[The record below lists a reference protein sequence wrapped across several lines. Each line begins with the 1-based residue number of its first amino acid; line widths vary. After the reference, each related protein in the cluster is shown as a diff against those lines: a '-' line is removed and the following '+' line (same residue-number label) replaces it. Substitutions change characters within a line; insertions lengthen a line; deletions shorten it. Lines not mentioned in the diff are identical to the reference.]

1 MTVYDETVPDDP
13 WATSEDP
20 SSAKVCSPNG
30 TQNHRVPLR
39 DRLLTVDQLRE
50 MPAPDPL
57 VDGLLYRNT
66 LAEMSGSPGCY
77 KSFIALGIS
86 CAVSAGVSWEGHAVP
101 EALPVIYVAA
111 EGACGLA
118 RRADAWAESN
128 HRKIGELRILPEPLQ
143 LGNAEQVAELVQLA
157 REMRPGLVVLDT
169 RARCTVGLD
178 ENSATAQ
185 GLAVEAAE
193 SIRRASGATVLVVH
207 HTGRQGDHGRGSNA
221 WDGAA
226 WTLLGVTGSELQAQI
241 KVEKHKDVP
250 AGAVF
255 HYRMLP
261 YAVSAGRMPGTTEY
275 ERTTLVAVTDGVRKV
290 DALSRPSVAAVTEI
304 VRNSAG
310 LEGLTRSQIV
320 ALAGEA
326 HVGPTQ
332 AYEAVKVL
340 ASSNVTRNIG
350 SDARPRYVVVPPV
363 DGAS

>member
-1 MTVYDETVPDDP
+1 VRDDDLWGVDP
-13 WATSEDP
+13 GFRAALARGLGVQEATP
-20 SSAKVCSPNG
+20 
-30 TQNHRVPLR
+30 NHRAPLR

-50 MPAPDPL
+50 MPAPAPL
-57 VDGLLYRNT
+57 VDGLLYRDT
-66 LAEMSGSPGCY
+66 LAEMSGAPGCY

-128 HRKIGELRILPEPLQ
+128 RRNIGELHVLPEPLQ

-193 SIRRASGATVLVVH
+193 SIRRACGATVLLVH
-207 HTGRQGDHGRGSNA
+207 HTGRQGEHGRGSNA

-226 WTLLGVTGSELQAQI
+226 WTLLSVTGAELHAQI

-250 AGAVF
+250 DGANF

-261 YAVSAGRMPGTTEY
+261 YVVSAERMPATTES
-275 ERTTLVAVTDGVRKV
+275 ERSTLVAIQNGFRTEDLLK
-290 DALSRPSVAAVTEI
+290 RPSVRDVTEI
-304 VRNSAG
+304 IRTSAG

-320 ALAGEA
+320 QLAEERK
-326 HVGPTQ
+326 VGKSA
-332 AYEAVKVL
+332 AYEAVNVL
-340 ASSNVTRNIG
+340 VRDHIVRNIG
-350 SDARPRYVVVPPV
+350 SDTRPRYVVPTPS
-363 DGAS
+363 GGTP